1 MNSFAAWGLTILG
14 LAVVTTIAE
23 MLLPKGKTRNVI
35 RSVAATIAVLVIVP
49 PLPSLL
55 KSGFKFEFPDG
66 SVQMDDEYL
75 EYTDGL
81 KRKTVERAA
90 IAYLAEKG
98 YKEGFTLTVELDGW
112 SVKSATL
119 NFSDLGMP
127 ENTEHIN
134 KSEIIKLVADYFG
147 IGEEAIMSYG

>member
-35 RSVAATIAVLVIVP
+35 RSVAATVAVFVIVT
-49 PLPSLL
+49 PLPNLL
-55 KSGFKFEFPDG
+55 KSGLDFEFPSDSVELDG
-66 SVQMDDEYL
+66 EYL
-75 EYTDGL
+75 EYTDGF

-90 IAYLAEKG
+90 MAYLAEKG
-98 YKEGFTLTVELDGW
+98 YTDGFTLTVELDGW

-119 NFSDLGMP
+119 NFSDSGMP
-127 ENTEHIN
+127 ENTEHIH

>member
-1 MNSFAAWGLTILG
+1 M
-14 LAVVTTIAE
+14 
-23 MLLPKGKTRNVI
+23 
-35 RSVAATIAVLVIVP
+35 
-49 PLPSLL
+49 
-55 KSGFKFEFPDG
+55 
-66 SVQMDDEYL
+66 

>member
-1 MNSFAAWGLTILG
+1 MSSFAAWGLTILG

-35 RSVAATIAVLVIVP
+35 RSVAATIAVFVIVT

-55 KSGFKFEFPDG
+55 KSGLNFEFPNDTI
-66 SVQMDDEYL
+66 VIDEDYL
-75 EYTDGL
+75 NYTDGL

-90 IAYLAEKG
+90 MKYLAENG
-98 YKEGFTLTVELDGW
+98 YKDGFTLTVELDGW

-119 NFSDLGMP
+119 NFSDSGMP

>member
-1 MNSFAAWGLTILG
+1 M
-14 LAVVTTIAE
+14 
-23 MLLPKGKTRNVI
+23 
-35 RSVAATIAVLVIVP
+35 
-49 PLPSLL
+49 
-55 KSGFKFEFPDG
+55 
-66 SVQMDDEYL
+66 
-75 EYTDGL
+75 
-81 KRKTVERAA
+81 
-90 IAYLAEKG
+90 
-98 YKEGFTLTVELDGW
+98 ELDGW